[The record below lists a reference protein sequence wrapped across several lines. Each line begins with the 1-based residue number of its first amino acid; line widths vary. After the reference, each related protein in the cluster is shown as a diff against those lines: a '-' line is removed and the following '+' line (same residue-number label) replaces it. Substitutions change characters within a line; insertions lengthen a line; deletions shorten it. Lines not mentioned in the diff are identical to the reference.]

1 MPNMD
6 PQAIH
11 SVSGPAGRKAG
22 IFNDKMSYAQRLF
35 HHTYASQNE
44 DVHFIEFRLLQ
55 RLNLVQLQNELAQ
68 MKGDIWTNMEISEE
82 KAEALRVTLRHYGK
96 YLRPEL

>member
-1 MPNMD
+1 MD

-22 IFNDKMSYAQRLF
+22 IFNDTMSYAQRLF